1 MFKKLFLFAC
11 MPLLLLACDSKPQ
24 YQALPKH
31 ANVLILGDSLTYGS
45 GAAEGEDYPT
55 LLANNTGW
63 NVINAGVPGNKSA
76 DGLARLPD
84 LLADH
89 HNGEQKVDLLL
100 IELGGNDFLKQV
112 PEAETK
118 RNLQTILI
126 QAKVKNIP
134 TVLLAIP
141 EFSPVGAAFGN
152 LSDHPLY
159 AQLADEA
166 SAPLVPN
173 IFSNV
178 LAKNN
183 LKADPIHPNAEGYHK
198 VEAELREALIKLGF
212 LADKR

>member
-1 MFKKLFLFAC
+1 MFKKLFLLAC

-118 RNLQTILI
+118 RNLQTILM

-159 AQLADEA
+159 ATLAKETDTPVVQE
-166 SAPLVPN
+166 V
-173 IFSNV
+173 FTEV
-178 LAKNN
+178 LAKNS
-183 LKADPIHPNAEGYHK
+183 LKADPIHPNADGYRI
-198 VEAELREALIKLGF
+198 VEATIRKALLTLGF
-212 LADKR
+212 LKS

>member
-1 MFKKLFLFAC
+1 MFKKLFLLAC

-118 RNLQTILI
+118 RNLQTILM

-141 EFSPVGAAFGN
+141 EISPVGAAFGN

-159 AQLADEA
+159 ATLAKETDTPVVQE
-166 SAPLVPN
+166 V
-173 IFSNV
+173 FTEV
-178 LAKNN
+178 LANN
-183 LKADPIHPNAEGYHK
+183 SLKADPIHPNVDGYRI
-198 VEAELREALIKLGF
+198 VEATIRKALLTLGF
-212 LADKR
+212 LKS